1 MENTIFAVIFL
12 NIPRKIIL
20 NNEKGLIPMMISD
33 DETELPLGFG
43 IALAKN
49 NSAMEYF
56 STLTPAH
63 RREVIAHTHT
73 IRSKEE
79 MERFVA
85 NLDKTSW
92 L

>member
-1 MENTIFAVIFL
+1 MQTPDKEN
-12 NIPRKIIL
+12 
-20 NNEKGLIPMMISD
+20 
-33 DETELPLGFG
+33 ELPLGFS

-63 RREVIAHTHT
+63 RREVLAHTHT

-79 MERFVA
+79 MEKFVD
-85 NLDKTSW
+85 NLDKTMW
-92 L
+92 I

>member
-1 MENTIFAVIFL
+1 
-12 NIPRKIIL
+12 
-20 NNEKGLIPMMISD
+20 MMIHD
-33 DETELPLGFG
+33 DENELPLGFG

-85 NLDKTSW
+85 ELDKTSW

>member
-1 MENTIFAVIFL
+1 
-12 NIPRKIIL
+12 
-20 NNEKGLIPMMISD
+20 MMIPD

-79 MERFVA
+79 MERVVA
-85 NLDKTSW
+85 NLDKTAW

>member
-1 MENTIFAVIFL
+1 MNTPDMEN
-12 NIPRKIIL
+12 
-20 NNEKGLIPMMISD
+20 
-33 DETELPLGFG
+33 ELPLGFG

-63 RREVIAHTHT
+63 RREVLAHTHT

-79 MERFVA
+79 MERFVDS
-85 NLDKTSW
+85 LDKTMW
-92 L
+92 I

>member
-1 MENTIFAVIFL
+1 MNLSDSEN
-12 NIPRKIIL
+12 
-20 NNEKGLIPMMISD
+20 
-33 DETELPLGFG
+33 ELPLGFG

-63 RREVIAHTHT
+63 RREIIAHTHT

-79 MERFVA
+79 MERFVEKM
-85 NLDKTSW
+85 DKTSW
-92 L
+92 I

>member
-1 MENTIFAVIFL
+1 
-12 NIPRKIIL
+12 
-20 NNEKGLIPMMISD
+20 MMPD

-63 RREVIAHTHT
+63 RREVIAQTHT
-73 IRSKEE
+73 IRSKVE

-85 NLDKTSW
+85 YLDKTSW
-92 L
+92 I

>member
-1 MENTIFAVIFL
+1 MQT
-12 NIPRKIIL
+12 PDK
-20 NNEKGLIPMMISD
+20 
-33 DETELPLGFG
+33 ETELPLGFS

-63 RREVIAHTHT
+63 RREVLAHTHT

-79 MERFVA
+79 MEKFVD
-85 NLDKTSW
+85 NLDKTMW
-92 L
+92 I

>member
-1 MENTIFAVIFL
+1 MTYSILFGFL
-12 NIPRKIIL
+12 RKINS
-20 NNEKGLIPMMISD
+20 NNLKGLIPMMIPD